1 MPILVCI
8 AGLSGCYASTDYD
21 RYPEGVEV
29 QRQQVVREWVA
40 DDAKVT
46 FRENGSF
53 SAIHLQLEYFEC
65 PLGGVRE
72 KSGDGSWSL
81 LKGNGG
87 SEIIVQFG
95 DGCSGTLR
103 AGERDDKS
111 VLWGSYSD
119 RDDVLILK

>member
-1 MPILVCI
+1 M

-21 RYPEGVEV
+21 RYPEGAKF
-29 QRQQVVREWVA
+29 QRQHVVREWVA
-40 DDAKVT
+40 GGAKVT
-46 FRENGSF
+46 FRGNGSF
-53 SAIHLQLEYFEC
+53 SAIDLRLEYFEC

-72 KSGDGSWSL
+72 KSGEGSWSL

-87 SEIIVQFG
+87 SEIIVQFD

-103 AGERDDKS
+103 AGERDDKP